1 MQICIRQETEA
12 DYYKVF
18 NLIQE
23 AFEKSP
29 KSNRSEQFLVERL
42 RETNAFIP
50 ELSLVAEQ
58 ENEIIGHILLT
69 RIEIKKTQ
77 RSFEALSLAPVSVK
91 PAYQRQG
98 VGGKLIQEAQKKA
111 YDLGYKAI
119 ALVGHE
125 DYYPRFGYQAA
136 SKFNIQFPFEAP
148 DESCMILE
156 LEKDILKEVDGMIEY
171 PEAFFI

>member
-1 MQICIRQETEA
+1 MQIYIRQETEA
-12 DYYKVF
+12 DYPKVF

-29 KSNRSEQFLVERL
+29 KSKRTEQFLVERL
-42 RETNAFIP
+42 RETDAFIP
-50 ELSLVAEQ
+50 KLSLVAEQ
-58 ENEIIGHILLT
+58 GNEIIGHILLT
-69 RIEIKKTQ
+69 KIKIKNPSQ
-77 RSFEALSLAPVSVK
+77 IFEALSLAPVSVK
-91 PAYQRQG
+91 PSYQRQG

-111 YDLGYKAI
+111 CDLGYKAI
-119 ALVGHE
+119 ALIGHE
-125 DYYPRFGYQAA
+125 EYYPRFGYQAA
-136 SKFNIQFPFEAP
+136 SRFNIQFPFEAP